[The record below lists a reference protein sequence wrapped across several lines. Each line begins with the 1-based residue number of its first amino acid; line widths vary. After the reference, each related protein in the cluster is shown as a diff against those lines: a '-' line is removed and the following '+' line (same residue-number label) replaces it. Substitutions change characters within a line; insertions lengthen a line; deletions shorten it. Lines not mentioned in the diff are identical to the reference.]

1 VQAYRYSPISAKNL
15 GEAMQ
20 STTRVHVGIGVGRG
34 QASTVTASK
43 PPRRARS
50 LGFLLTWLS
59 VALAGCVIGMS
70 LLAPLLAPYDPVAV
84 DLATGLQAPS
94 AQHWLGTDQ
103 LGRDVASRLLWAG
116 RTSLSV
122 TALVALLTVTLGLTL
137 GLVSGYCGG
146 LIDDLAMGLT
156 DLFYALPQIILT
168 LALLGAVGPG
178 TQTMIIALAATGW
191 MSYARLTRSLVL
203 QWRSQEFVLAAHA
216 LGAPLRRILVRH
228 LLPVVIKPVLV
239 QMSLQVGGT
248 ILTIAGLSFLGL
260 GIQPP
265 TPEWGAMLVDARPYL
280 ATALHL
286 VLPPGLAV
294 FLIVLGCNALAERL
308 TQR

>member
-1 VQAYRYSPISAKNL
+1 
-15 GEAMQ
+15 MQ
-20 STTRVHVGIGVGRG
+20 STTHVPVGIGVGRG
-34 QASTVTASK
+34 QASTAAASN
-43 PPRRARS
+43 PPRRDRS

-59 VALAGCVIGMS
+59 VALAGCVIGTS

-116 RTSLSV
+116 QTSLSV
-122 TALVALLTVTLGLTL
+122 TALVALLTVTVGLTI
-137 GLVSGYCGG
+137 GLVSGYGGG
-146 LIDDLAMGLT
+146 LIDEVAMGVT

-178 TQTMIIALAATGW
+178 TQTMIFALAATGW
-191 MSYARLTRSLVL
+191 MSYARLARSLVL
-203 QWRSQEFVLAAHA
+203 QSRSQEFVLAAYAVGVPRH
-216 LGAPLRRILVRH
+216 RILACH

-239 QMSLQVGGT
+239 QMSLQVGST

-280 ATALHL
+280 AAAPHL
-286 VLPPGLAV
+286 VLPPGIAI

-308 TQR
+308 AYR